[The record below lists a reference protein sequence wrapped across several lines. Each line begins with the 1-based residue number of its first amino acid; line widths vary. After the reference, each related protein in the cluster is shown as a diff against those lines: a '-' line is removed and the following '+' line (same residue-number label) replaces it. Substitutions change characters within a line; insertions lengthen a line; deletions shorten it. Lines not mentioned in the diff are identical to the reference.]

1 MKVQIFSDLHTEFSA
16 FTPRIGGDVDV
27 VVLAGD
33 IGPHPRML
41 HRWAALCEP
50 SGAQLVF
57 VAGNHEFY
65 GRNHARW
72 LLQFREGAEAVCG
85 AMAGRVHVLEHDAVA
100 IGGVR
105 FLGATAW
112 TDFTACGDDPG
123 RVAEAMFEARLC
135 MADFAE
141 ILVGPTQRVWGGGA
155 HARMTPEHQA
165 GLSRAARAW
174 FTERLLEP
182 FDGPTVVVTH
192 HAPALA
198 CIDTPTHRARFPA
211 SLLDAAYANSWDCV
225 GRQGEPALL
234 GPGCHLARPADLWV
248 YGHSHVAGRLRH
260 GHTLC
265 VSNPRGY
272 PGESASTGFDPLLT
286 WCVTSHGIDAGE
298 G

>member
-1 MKVQIFSDLHTEFSA
+1 MNIQIFSDLHTEFAA
-16 FTPRIGGDVDV
+16 FTPRIDGDVDV

-33 IGPHPRML
+33 IGSHPRML

-50 SGAQLVF
+50 CGAHLVF

-65 GRNHARW
+65 GRHHARW
-72 LLQFREGAEAVCG
+72 LLQFREEAEAVSG

-112 TDFTACGDDPG
+112 TDFTACGDDPD
-123 RVAEAMFEARLC
+123 RVAQAMFEARFC
-135 MADFAE
+135 MADFGE
-141 ILVGPTQRVWGGGA
+141 ILVSRTQGGA
-155 HARMTPEHQA
+155 GAGGEPTRMTPEHQA
-165 GLSRAARAW
+165 ALSRAARAW

-182 FDGPTVVVTH
+182 FDGPTVAVTH

-198 CIDTPTHRARFPA
+198 CIDTPAHRAKFPA

-234 GPGCHLARPADLWV
+234 GPACDLARPADLWV
-248 YGHSHVAGRLRH
+248 YGHSHVAASAQHGR
-260 GHTLC
+260 TLC

-272 PGESASTGFDPLLT
+272 PGESGSTGFDPNRILS
-286 WCVTSHGIDAGE
+286 V
-298 G
+298 